1 MSFSEPPSTD
11 PRLAGPPAGDLDG
24 LLRTFFQA
32 EMPRP
37 WPAAPV
43 PGRPSASRNDSPK
56 PATRDLFRP
65 KRWSLS
71 SSRLALAAALAGL
84 MIGTLLLSGRFQ
96 ANKAPEIL
104 PGAPALGDTKY
115 LMKEYLSQPIE
126 EKVGA
131 DGKPV
136 RQENPTKY
144 VIEFFDQLAP

>member
-1 MSFSEPPSTD
+1 MNFSEPPSTD

-24 LLRTFFQA
+24 LLRAYFQK

-37 WPAAPV
+37 WPAAPM
-43 PGRPSASRNDSPK
+43 PGRAFSPHSVSPK
-56 PATRDLFRP
+56 PAARDLFRP
-65 KRWSLS
+65 RRWSLGG
-71 SSRLALAAALAGL
+71 SRLALAAAVAAL

-96 ANKAPEIL
+96 PDRAPEPFIG
-104 PGAPALGDTKY
+104 PKAADNKY
-115 LMKEYLSQPIE
+115 LMREYLIQPVE

-144 VIEFFDQLAP
+144 MIEFFDQLAP